1 MIKAQQKLY
10 QIILEFEMNRS
21 STYWNYVM
29 GKRSFYDFEHDPLH
43 EEMNKKISKLN
54 KAKCQ
59 LNKLDGNVRSN
70 LYALQKTYSN
80 CFTLAHELQNYSC
93 LNNGYIDCYGNI
105 HNEYQ
110 PYPNE
115 ESKCYQNMTPRR
127 KIPKYDRVKASF
139 LRKKHRYQRAKLDL
153 DTDRELEKMK
163 YSNSNLPKDENTHM
177 FQNVSSYHNK
187 RLQRKLHSLE
197 SKLKMQFDQHIQA
210 DKERQN
216 LSRKLHL
223 LNEQEGYHQT
233 KSNLA
238 KRLSEN
244 ITAYVWNEKE
254 LVRNKRKIS
263 KLRQRQGY
271 SRVERAFMALDED
284 PIFTNVSTSVIHPS
298 NSDKGDDNNRVPP
311 ATASATTIKPSRS
324 GDDEDFSLNS
334 ELIKDYKRDQI
345 LQAKLKEDLARAEL
359 NATQLM
365 TELELERAKYKQE
378 TKDPNRCPHRR
389 KQSSPFHC

>member
-1 MIKAQQKLY
+1 MHSSLKSAKTSLERSVEMIKAQQKLY

-29 GKRSFYDFEHDPLH
+29 GNRSFHDFEHDPLH

-139 LRKKHRYQRAKLDL
+139 
-153 DTDRELEKMK
+153 
-163 YSNSNLPKDENTHM
+163 
-177 FQNVSSYHNK
+177 F
-187 RLQRKLHSLE
+187 
-197 SKLKMQFDQHIQA
+197 
-210 DKERQN
+210 
-216 LSRKLHL
+216 
-223 LNEQEGYHQT
+223 
-233 KSNLA
+233 
-238 KRLSEN
+238 
-244 ITAYVWNEKE
+244 
-254 LVRNKRKIS
+254 VRNI
-263 KLRQRQGY
+263 
-271 SRVERAFMALDED
+271 A
-284 PIFTNVSTSVIHPS
+284 IN
-298 NSDKGDDNNRVPP
+298 
-311 ATASATTIKPSRS
+311 
-324 GDDEDFSLNS
+324 
-334 ELIKDYKRDQI
+334 
-345 LQAKLKEDLARAEL
+345 EL
-359 NATQLM
+359 NWIWTLIG
-365 TELELERAKYKQE
+365 
-378 TKDPNRCPHRR
+378 
-389 KQSSPFHC
+389 S